1 VAALDFDCRSTEN
14 WFLLIATGKNQLSKD
29 DTMGLYVAL
38 EALPAG
44 ERLEYTNGEGTTV
57 VFETFVR
64 VPGRIDVIVRTESRD
79 AIGKYD
85 EPRREYEGV
94 DRDWCENEE
103 KALRA
108 AGIDPEGYIIV

>member
-1 VAALDFDCRSTEN
+1 
-14 WFLLIATGKNQLSKD
+14 LIAIGKNQLSED
-29 DTMGLYVAL
+29 DAMVLYEAL

-44 ERLEYTNGEGTTV
+44 ERLEYKNSEGTTM

-94 DRDWCENEE
+94 DRAWCENEE

-108 AGIDPEGYIIV
+108 AGIDPEDYIIV

>member
-1 VAALDFDCRSTEN
+1 
-14 WFLLIATGKNQLSKD
+14 
-29 DTMGLYVAL
+29 MGLFEAI

-44 ERLEYTNGEGTTV
+44 ERLEYTNGVGTTV
-57 VFETFVR
+57 IFETFVR

-94 DRDWCENEE
+94 DQAWCESEE

-108 AGIDPEGYIIV
+108 TGIDPEAYTII

>member
-1 VAALDFDCRSTEN
+1 VGFDCKSMKN
-14 WFLLIATGKNQLSKD
+14 GYLLIATGKNQLSED

-94 DRDWCENEE
+94 DQTWCEREE

-108 AGIDPEGYIIV
+108 AGIEPEAYTIV

>member
-1 VAALDFDCRSTEN
+1 
-14 WFLLIATGKNQLSKD
+14 
-29 DTMGLYVAL
+29 MGLYVAL

-44 ERLEYTNGEGTTV
+44 ERLEYTNGDGTTV

-85 EPRREYEGV
+85 EPRREFEGV
-94 DRDWCENEE
+94 DQAWCEREE
-103 KALRA
+103 QALRA
-108 AGIDPEGYIIV
+108 AGIDPEAYSIV

>member
-1 VAALDFDCRSTEN
+1 
-14 WFLLIATGKNQLSKD
+14 
-29 DTMGLYVAL
+29 MGLFEVI

-44 ERLEYTNGEGTTV
+44 ERLEYKNADGTTV

-85 EPRREYEGV
+85 EPRREYEGI
-94 DRDWCENEE
+94 DRVWCENEE
-103 KALRA
+103 QALRA
-108 AGIDPEGYIIV
+108 AGIDPEDYIIM

>member
-1 VAALDFDCRSTEN
+1 LHAIVSSIRNGVSYAI
-14 WFLLIATGKNQLSKD
+14 LIATGENQLSED
-29 DTMGLYVAL
+29 DAMGLYEAI

-44 ERLEYTNGEGTTV
+44 ERLEYKNSEGTTV

-64 VPGRIDVIVRTESRD
+64 VPGRIDVVVRTESRD

-94 DRDWCENEE
+94 DRAWCEQQEQ
-103 KALRA
+103 ALRTT
-108 AGIDPEGYIIV
+108 GIDPEDYIVV

>member
-1 VAALDFDCRSTEN
+1 
-14 WFLLIATGKNQLSKD
+14 LIAIGKNLLSED
-29 DTMGLYVAL
+29 DAMVLYEAL

-44 ERLEYTNGEGTTV
+44 ERLEYKNSEGTTM

-94 DRDWCENEE
+94 DRAWCENEE

-108 AGIDPEGYIIV
+108 AGIDPEDYIIV

>member
-1 VAALDFDCRSTEN
+1 MV
-14 WFLLIATGKNQLSKD
+14 
-29 DTMGLYVAL
+29 LYEAL

-44 ERLEYTNGEGTTV
+44 ERLEYKNGEGTTV

-79 AIGKYD
+79 AISKYD
-85 EPRREYEGV
+85 EPRREYEGI
-94 DRDWCENEE
+94 DRAWCEREE

-108 AGIDPEGYIIV
+108 AGIDPQEYTFI